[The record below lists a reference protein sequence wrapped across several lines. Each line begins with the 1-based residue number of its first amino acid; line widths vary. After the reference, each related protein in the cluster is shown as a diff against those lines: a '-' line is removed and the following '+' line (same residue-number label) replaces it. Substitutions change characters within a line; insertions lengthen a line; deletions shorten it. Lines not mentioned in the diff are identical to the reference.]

1 MTLEENECDIKR
13 GDYIG
18 IQVTPEHMEFFA
30 VVDDGR
36 INYANN
42 LSYYGVKPYYRR
54 ITAAPVDK
62 NEFNG

>member
-1 MTLEENECDIKR
+1 MKR

-18 IQVTPEHMEFFA
+18 LQVTPERMEFFT

-36 INYANN
+36 INYSNKQ
-42 LSYYGVKPYYRR
+42 SYYGRKPYFRK
-54 ITAAPVDK
+54 ISAAPVDK